1 MKIAEIDFPDPLL
14 DALRDGKL
22 VVFAG
27 AGVSM
32 GKPAC
37 LPDFEGLA
45 DRIAAGTGQT
55 RQSSEPV
62 DRFLGRLQ
70 HRQVDVHARAAQ
82 ALSRND
88 LKPTELHRDLLRL
101 FSGAGHVRVV
111 TTNFDRL
118 FEQASKGVFNSIP
131 ELFQAPALPLG
142 NDFNGIVHV
151 HGTVIHAGGMV
162 LTDKDF
168 GRAYLTEGWARRFLV
183 ALFREFTVLFVGYG
197 HNDTVM
203 HYLARALPESVA
215 GRRFALTG
223 EHDANLQR
231 WGVLGIESIK
241 YPQDNDADYSK
252 LHEGVRRLA
261 EEFGRGV
268 LDWQRDITE
277 LARKKPPLLGEEEAG
292 LIEEALKDETRTRFF
307 TDAAS
312 SPEWIDWLDQRKHLD
327 ALFGSDTLSKQD
339 KMLAQLLAER
349 FAFRYANAL
358 FLLIAR
364 HHMRLHPFFWQV
376 LGRKIG
382 LDKQN
387 PVGKEVLSRWISL
400 LLATAP
406 VFPDSGVSTVL
417 SWMGEKASK
426 NGMLAS
432 LLQVF
437 DAMAESRML
446 LKKDLW
452 RQGVGDDRTTTPVD
466 VDLPLIGEQYHLEVL
481 WQNEIKPILAQV
493 AEPLLRRLIGCLEKR
508 HLTLCV
514 WRNANSEWDSE
525 SLRRSA
531 IEPHEQDQYPEAV
544 DVLIDS
550 ARDCLEW
557 LAANQASSSAL
568 WCDRLVVSQAQL
580 LRRLAVHT
588 LSARADLTADDKIAW
603 LLERIDLH
611 DLPAQHEIFRAVRL
625 AYPEASPERR
635 KTIIDAVRAYRWP
648 DEEDPHKER
657 RTAYHQFEWL
667 HWLYSADSNCV
678 LAKQALDAVSAQHP
692 EFKPSEGPDFIIW
705 SGGEAEIVRPQS
717 PWTIKEL
724 LAKPAADWLREL
736 VSFQPTEFLGPSRDG
751 LVNAV
756 QEAVEQKFDWGLG
769 LADALAKAGEWNSDL
784 WSGLIRAWSG
794 MDLDEA
800 KHRELLNRLGK
811 VELYRKHEREIA
823 DALNALV
830 KDQGTSYALNL
841 LPQANEIAAS
851 LWRHLDRAAQP
862 KETDSW
868 LTKAINHPAGV
879 LAEFW
884 LQGLSLWRK
893 HQEPL
898 PKVMSDESRTALSG
912 IVQDPTLPGR
922 LGRSVLAGQVA
933 FLLAADEEWTKEK
946 LIPLFGDR
954 RNINDFQAVWDGFL
968 TWGRLNSTVA
978 EHLKNA
984 FLEAVQQID
993 GDLAS
998 RRNHFVKYY
1007 TTMTGYFAED
1017 PLDPWIPEL
1026 LIHGGGEVRRRFA
1039 FEVGNHLRRMDE
1051 ARQQEW
1057 WRRWLKQYWENRLQG
1072 VPAPLEADEVESM
1085 LGWLPALT
1093 AIFPEAVAL
1102 ATQIPQVP
1110 LQHGHDVIYRLS
1122 KSDSLV
1128 RKHPREVAQLLIY
1141 LGQSD
1146 SPGFVW
1152 GDGGRKLI
1160 DKLFRLGLPEGLKQG
1175 LKELKARK
1183 GL

>member
-1 MKIAEIDFPDPLL
+1 MKPI
-14 DALRDGKL
+14 R
-22 VVFAG
+22 
-27 AGVSM
+27 
-32 GKPAC
+32 
-37 LPDFEGLA
+37 
-45 DRIAAGTGQT
+45 
-55 RQSSEPV
+55 
-62 DRFLGRLQ
+62 
-70 HRQVDVHARAAQ
+70 
-82 ALSRND
+82 
-88 LKPTELHRDLLRL
+88 
-101 FSGAGHVRVV
+101 
-111 TTNFDRL
+111 
-118 FEQASKGVFNSIP
+118 
-131 ELFQAPALPLG
+131 
-142 NDFNGIVHV
+142 
-151 HGTVIHAGGMV
+151 
-162 LTDKDF
+162 
-168 GRAYLTEGWARRFLV
+168 
-183 ALFREFTVLFVGYG
+183 
-197 HNDTVM
+197 
-203 HYLARALPESVA
+203 
-215 GRRFALTG
+215 
-223 EHDANLQR
+223 QR
-231 WGVLGIESIK
+231 WRVLGIESIK

-382 LDKQN
+382 LGEQH
-387 PVGKEVLSRWISL
+387 PLHKEVLSRWISL

-406 VFPDSGVSTVL
+406 PCSHTWVFRLCCFGWGRNPLRMECWRACYKYSMR
-417 SWMGEKASK
+417 WRKAVCCS
-426 NGMLAS
+426 NGTFGGK
-432 LLQVF
+432 VF
-437 DAMAESRML
+437 TMT
-446 LKKDLW
+446 
-452 RQGVGDDRTTTPVD
+452 GTTTPVD

-481 WQNEIKPILAQV
+481 WRNGLKPNLAQV
-493 AEPLLRRLIGCLEKR
+493 AEPLLRRLIGSLEER
-508 HLTLCV
+508 HLTLCT
-514 WRNANSEWDSE
+514 WRRSKQRSWDSE

-998 RRNHFVKYY
+998 RRNDFVKYY
-1007 TTMTGYFAED
+1007 TTMTWVLCCRPTRSMGSQNFSAMGVSEA
-1017 PLDPWIPEL
+1017 
-1026 LIHGGGEVRRRFA
+1026 RRRFA
-1039 FEVGNHLRRMDE
+1039 FEVGGHLRRMEE
-1051 ARQQEW
+1051 AKQREW
-1057 WRRWLKQYWENRLQG
+1057 WGRWLKQ
-1072 VPAPLEADEVESM
+1072 PLGES
-1085 LGWLPALT
+1085 
-1093 AIFPEAVAL
+1093 L
-1102 ATQIPQVP
+1102 AGRT
-1110 LQHGHDVIYRLS
+1110 G
-1122 KSDSLV
+1122 
-1128 RKHPREVAQLLIY
+1128 
-1141 LGQSD
+1141 
-1146 SPGFVW
+1146 SP
-1152 GDGGRKLI
+1152 
-1160 DKLFRLGLPEGLKQG
+1160 
-1175 LKELKARK
+1175 
-1183 GL
+1183 